1 MNITKQKANNP
12 VQEWAKGVNREFK
25 ERETQITY
33 KHMKNTQLHSK
44 LKKCKLKPLDM
55 IFNL

>member
-1 MNITKQKANNP
+1 M
-12 VQEWAKGVNREFK
+12 QEWAKGVNREFK

-44 LKKCKLKPLDM
+44 LKKCKLKPLDI